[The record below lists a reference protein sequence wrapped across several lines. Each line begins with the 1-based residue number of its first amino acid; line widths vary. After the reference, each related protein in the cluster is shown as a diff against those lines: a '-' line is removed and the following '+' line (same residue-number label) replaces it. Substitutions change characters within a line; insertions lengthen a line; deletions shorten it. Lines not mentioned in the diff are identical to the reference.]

1 MFRPPDPPVRTRFSP
16 RRSRSSPCGPTY
28 QRHRRAGRRL
38 WPAVRAPTA
47 AEWWCGW
54 PRHGRAV
61 GQGPWTISE
70 WTSPWSPA
78 SGRCCAG
85 GWTGIRQRRSVGRPP
100 LRPRVMH
107 RLERTIRPATDV
119 VSEGEP
125 ERPAALAGCGAGQLH
140 MPGDA
145 GVGDGC
151 REVAQ
156 VDEGVMSSAQ
166 EGGVREVGRS
176 APAPPLHVMDVAPL
190 GRDGAAGEGAVPI
203 AVPDGCALGRREETV
218 TSPMSSTSP
227 LLPSTIGMT
236 RASQAIRRTTAGER
250 RSPFI
255 VSPAPRHCSMR
266 CARGMVTT
274 TWAFSVFGCSPG
286 EDTPRRTTSSS
297 ASARRAAADLGS
309 GSPSSPFTGA
319 DRA

>member
-100 LRPRVMH
+100 LRPRVMR

-125 ERPAALAGCGAGQLH
+125 ERPAALAGCGAGQPH

-151 REVAQ
+151 REVAL

-218 TSPMSSTSP
+218 TEPDVQHVAPAAEHHRDDTGVAGHP
-227 LLPSTIGMT
+227 AHHGRREEVTVHRQPRTATLLDEVREGDGDDDVGLLGL
-236 RASQAIRRTTAGER
+236 RLL
-250 RSPFI
+250 
-255 VSPAPRHCSMR
+255 
-266 CARGMVTT
+266 AR
-274 TWAFSVFGCSPG
+274 
-286 EDTPRRTTSSS
+286 
-297 ASARRAAADLGS
+297 
-309 GSPSSPFTGA
+309 
-319 DRA
+319 